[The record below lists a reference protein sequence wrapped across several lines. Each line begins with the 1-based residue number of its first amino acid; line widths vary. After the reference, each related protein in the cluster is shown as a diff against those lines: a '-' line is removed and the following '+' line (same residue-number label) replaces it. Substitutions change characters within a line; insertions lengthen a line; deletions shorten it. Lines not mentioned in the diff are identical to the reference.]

1 MTLQLL
7 PPDIPAWK
15 RGVKTML
22 GRILGGRYE
31 LIEKTGGGGMA
42 VVYKAKCHL
51 LNRYVAVKI
60 LRPDLVENEEFVTR
74 FKRESQAAASL
85 SHPNIVNMYDVGQ
98 EDDIHYIVMEY
109 VDGMTLK
116 EYIRKEGRLS
126 CEEAVRIACQV
137 CSALHH
143 AHENNIVHRDIKPQN
158 ILISR
163 DGTAKVADFGI
174 ARAVTSATVTMA
186 GANVIG
192 SVHYFSPEQAKGS
205 YVDKKSDIYSLG
217 IVLYEM
223 VTGVVPFEGDSA
235 ISVALKHIQEQVTP
249 PGELNPDIPKSI
261 QYIIERALEKRLEDR
276 YNDAAEM
283 LSDLKRALKEP
294 DGSYVKR
301 ITSDSQATR
310 VIPRIEYERHIKD
323 HQVTELNDIDV
334 KNTTENEGETRV
346 RRRGWMLTTLS
357 VIAAAAVLFVLFMVV
372 RTIYNQ
378 NFAIRNTEV
387 PSIVG
392 YDESTAREILKE
404 RGLQLTIEEW
414 QYDESVPEGRIIS
427 QNPQE
432 GTNVK
437 TNSKVYVVM
446 SSGVKMITVPDV
458 INLSQ
463 RNAEIELENI
473 GLKVGPIEYINSDI
487 ASGYVVKQEPS
498 AFQDVPEGTEIR
510 LYVSKGP
517 EDTSVMVG
525 KYTGITEDLAVE
537 MIKSSNLEV
546 GNVYREYN
554 SEYNEGIVFR
564 QSPHEG
570 ANVEHGR
577 KIDIWVSLGEQ
588 QSNKKKITIT
598 LDGTD
603 RNVRVQ
609 IIRTSDDRIIYDKEH
624 NPKEGEIEIVI
635 EDTGVQ
641 NYAVWID
648 NEYFMTK
655 TLDFTKH
662 ERRDE

>member
-1 MTLQLL
+1 
-7 PPDIPAWK
+7 
-15 RGVKTML
+15 ML

-310 VIPRIEYERHIKD
+310 VIPRIENERHIKD